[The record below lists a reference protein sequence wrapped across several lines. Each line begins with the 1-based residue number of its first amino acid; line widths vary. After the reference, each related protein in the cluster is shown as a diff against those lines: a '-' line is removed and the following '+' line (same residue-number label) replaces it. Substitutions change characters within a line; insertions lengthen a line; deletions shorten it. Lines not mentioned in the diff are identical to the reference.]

1 MDRALTKSWV
11 LWMKTER
18 ESEKKSDPMIIG
30 DFKQISSI
38 CRTCQIDRVIV
49 ALDERRG
56 SLPLEQLLQCRL
68 KGIHVD
74 DGITF
79 GESLS
84 GKLSIENLHPSTI
97 IFSNGF
103 RGVLVYK
110 GIKKVIDLIA
120 SFLGLLVFLPLCLII
135 ALAIKLD
142 SRGPVFYR
150 QERIG
155 QDGRL
160 FSLIK
165 FRSMTVDAEK
175 DGPVWAVVNDQ
186 RVTRVG
192 RWLRKLR
199 LDEITQIINVIK
211 GEMSI
216 VGPRPERPFFVK
228 KLEKEVPFYSHR
240 HAVKPGITGWA
251 QILYPYGATRED
263 AQEKLKYDLYYIKHM
278 SPIMDLRIISETAK
292 IVLMGRG
299 SR

>member
-1 MDRALTKSWV
+1 MR
-11 LWMKTER
+11 TER
-18 ESEKKSDPMIIG
+18 ESERKSDPMIIG

-56 SLPLEQLLQCRL
+56 SLPLNELLQCRL

-74 DGITF
+74 DGISF
-79 GESLS
+79 RESLL
-84 GKLSIENLHPSTI
+84 GKLSVEHLPPSAI

-103 RGVLVYK
+103 RGVMVYK
-110 GIKKVIDLIA
+110 GIKRVFDLLA
-120 SFLGLLVFLPLCLII
+120 SLFGIVLFLPLFVLI

-150 QERIG
+150 QERVG

-199 LDEITQIINVIK
+199 LDEIAQLINVIR
-211 GEMSI
+211 GEMSL
-216 VGPRPERPFFVK
+216 VGPRPERPYFVR
-228 KLEKEVPFYSHR
+228 KLEKEIPFYCHR

-263 AQEKLKYDLYYIKHM
+263 AQEKLKYDLYYIKHL
-278 SPIMDLRIISETAK
+278 SPIMDLRIITETAK
-292 IVLMGRG
+292 IVLLGRG
-299 SR
+299 AR

>member
-1 MDRALTKSWV
+1 
-11 LWMKTER
+11 
-18 ESEKKSDPMIIG
+18 MIIG

-56 SLPLEQLLQCRL
+56 SLPLDQLLKCRL

-74 DGITF
+74 DGISF

-84 GKLSIENLHPSTI
+84 GKLSVENLHPSTI

-110 GIKKVIDLIA
+110 GIKKVIDLLV
-120 SFLGLLVFLPLCLII
+120 SLLGLLVFLPLCVII

-199 LDEITQIINVIK
+199 LDEITQIINVIR

-228 KLEKEVPFYSHR
+228 KLEKEIPFYSHR

-292 IVLMGRG
+292 IVLLGRG

>member
-1 MDRALTKSWV
+1 
-11 LWMKTER
+11 
-18 ESEKKSDPMIIG
+18 MIIG
-30 DFKQISSI
+30 DYNQISFI
-38 CRTCQIDRVIV
+38 CKNCQIDRVIV

-56 SLPLEQLLQCRL
+56 SLPLDQLLQCRL
-68 KGIHVD
+68 KGIPVD
-74 DGITF
+74 DGISF
-79 GESLS
+79 SESLS
-84 GKLSIENLHPSTI
+84 GKLSVENLYPSAI

-110 GIKKVIDLIA
+110 GIKRVIDLLT
-120 SFLGLLVFLPLCLII
+120 SLLGFLIFLPLCLII

-142 SRGPVFYR
+142 SRGPVFYV
-150 QERIG
+150 QERVG
-155 QDGRL
+155 QNGRV

-175 DGPVWAVVNDQ
+175 GGPVWAAVNDN

-192 RWLRKLR
+192 KWLRKLR
-199 LDEITQIINVIK
+199 LDEITQLINVIR

-228 KLEKEVPFYSHR
+228 KLEQEVKLYSHR

-263 AQEKLKYDLYYIKHM
+263 AQEKLKYDIYYIKHM
-278 SPIMDLRIISETAK
+278 SPIMDLRIITETAK
-292 IVLMGRG
+292 IVLLGKG

>member
-1 MDRALTKSWV
+1 
-11 LWMKTER
+11 
-18 ESEKKSDPMIIG
+18 MIIG

-38 CRTCQIDRVIV
+38 CKTCQIDRVIV

-56 SLPLEQLLQCRL
+56 SLPLNELLQCRL

-74 DGITF
+74 DGISF
-79 GESLS
+79 RESLL
-84 GKLSIENLHPSTI
+84 GKLSVEHLPPSAI

-103 RGVLVYK
+103 RGVMVYK
-110 GIKKVIDLIA
+110 GIKRALDLLA
-120 SFLGLLVFLPLCLII
+120 SLFGLVLFLPLFLLV

-150 QERIG
+150 QDRVG

-199 LDEITQIINVIK
+199 LDETAQLINVIR
-211 GEMSI
+211 GEMSL
-216 VGPRPERPFFVK
+216 VGPRPERPYFVR
-228 KLEKEVPFYSHR
+228 KLEKEIPFYCHR

-263 AQEKLKYDLYYIKHM
+263 AQEKLKYDLYYIKHL

-292 IVLMGRG
+292 IVLLGRG
-299 SR
+299 AR

>member
-1 MDRALTKSWV
+1 
-11 LWMKTER
+11 
-18 ESEKKSDPMIIG
+18 MIIG

-56 SLPLEQLLQCRL
+56 SLPLDQLLQCRL

-74 DGITF
+74 DGISF
-79 GESLS
+79 SESLS
-84 GKLSIENLHPSTI
+84 GKLSVENLHPSTI

-110 GIKKVIDLIA
+110 GIKRAIDLLA
-120 SFLGLLVFLPLCLII
+120 SLLGLLVFLPLCLII

-150 QERIG
+150 QERVG

-199 LDEITQIINVIK
+199 LDEITQIINVIR

-228 KLEKEVPFYSHR
+228 KLEKEIPFYSHR

-292 IVLMGRG
+292 IVLLGRG

>member
-1 MDRALTKSWV
+1 
-11 LWMKTER
+11 
-18 ESEKKSDPMIIG
+18 MIIG

-68 KGIHVD
+68 KGIHVN
-74 DGITF
+74 DGISF

-84 GKLSIENLHPSTI
+84 GKLSVESLHPSTI

-150 QERIG
+150 QERVG

-228 KLEKEVPFYSHR
+228 KLEKEIPFYSHR

-292 IVLMGRG
+292 IVLLGRG

>member
-1 MDRALTKSWV
+1 
-11 LWMKTER
+11 
-18 ESEKKSDPMIIG
+18 MIIG

-199 LDEITQIINVIK
+199 LDEITQIINVIR

-292 IVLMGRG
+292 IVLLGRG

>member
-1 MDRALTKSWV
+1 
-11 LWMKTER
+11 
-18 ESEKKSDPMIIG
+18 MIIG

-38 CRTCQIDRVIV
+38 CRTCQIDRGIV

-56 SLPLEQLLQCRL
+56 SLPLNELLQCRL

-74 DGITF
+74 DGVSF
-79 GESLS
+79 RESLL
-84 GKLSIENLHPSTI
+84 GKLSVEHLPPSSI

-103 RGVLVYK
+103 RGVMVYK
-110 GIKKVIDLIA
+110 GIKRAIDVLACLFGIA
-120 SFLGLLVFLPLCLII
+120 LFLPLYLLI

-142 SRGPVFYR
+142 SRGPVFYK
-150 QERIG
+150 QERVG

-192 RWLRKLR
+192 RWIRKLR
-199 LDEITQIINVIK
+199 LDEIPQLINVIR

-216 VGPRPERPFFVK
+216 VGPRPERPFFVRR
-228 KLEKEVPFYSHR
+228 LEKEIPFYSHR

-263 AQEKLKYDLYYIKHM
+263 AQEKLKYDLYYIKHL
-278 SPIMDLRIISETAK
+278 SPIMDLRIITETAK
-292 IVLMGRG
+292 IVLLGRG
-299 SR
+299 AR

>member
-1 MDRALTKSWV
+1 
-11 LWMKTER
+11 
-18 ESEKKSDPMIIG
+18 MIIG
-30 DFKQISSI
+30 DFKEISSI

>member
-1 MDRALTKSWV
+1 
-11 LWMKTER
+11 
-18 ESEKKSDPMIIG
+18 MIIG

-56 SLPLEQLLQCRL
+56 SLPLDQLLKCRL

-74 DGITF
+74 DGF
-79 GESLS
+79 SFRESLS
-84 GKLSIENLHPSTI
+84 GKLSVESLHPSAI

-103 RGVLVYK
+103 RGVVVCK
-110 GIKKVIDLIA
+110 GLKRVIDLIA
-120 SFLGLLVFLPLCLII
+120 SLFGFLIFLPLCLAV

-150 QERIG
+150 QERVG
-155 QDGRL
+155 QDGKT
-160 FSLIK
+160 FYMVK
-165 FRSMTVDAEK
+165 FRSMTVDAEQ

-199 LDEITQIINVIK
+199 LDEIAQLSNVIK

-216 VGPRPERPFFVK
+216 VGPRPERPYFVK
-228 KLEKEVPFYSHR
+228 KLEKEIPFYSHR

-263 AQEKLKYDLYYIKHM
+263 AQEKLKYDLYYIKHL

-292 IVLMGRG
+292 IVLLGRG

>member
-1 MDRALTKSWV
+1 
-11 LWMKTER
+11 
-18 ESEKKSDPMIIG
+18 MIIG
-30 DFKQISSI
+30 EFKQISSI

-56 SLPLEQLLQCRL
+56 SLPMDELLKCRL

-74 DGITF
+74 DGVSF
-79 GESLS
+79 SESLS
-84 GKLSIENLHPSTI
+84 GKLSVEKLPPSSI

-103 RGVLVYK
+103 RGVVVYR
-110 GIKKVIDLIA
+110 GIKRTIDLLA
-120 SFLGLLVFLPLCLII
+120 SLVGLIVFLPLCLLV

-150 QERIG
+150 QERVG

-199 LDEITQIINVIK
+199 LDEITQLINVIR

-216 VGPRPERPFFVK
+216 VGPRPERPFFVR
-228 KLEKEVPFYSHR
+228 KLERVIPFYAHR

-251 QILYPYGATRED
+251 QILYPYGATQED

-278 SPIMDLRIISETAK
+278 SPIMDLRIISETVK
-292 IVLMGRG
+292 IVLLGRG

>member
-1 MDRALTKSWV
+1 
-11 LWMKTER
+11 
-18 ESEKKSDPMIIG
+18 MIIG
-30 DFKQISSI
+30 NFKQISSI

-56 SLPLEQLLQCRL
+56 SLPLDQLLSCRL

-74 DGITF
+74 DGISF
-79 GESLS
+79 SENLS
-84 GKLSIENLHPSTI
+84 GKLSVENLYPSAI
-97 IFSNGF
+97 IFSSGF
-103 RGVLVYK
+103 RGVMVFK
-110 GIKKVIDLIA
+110 DVKRCVDLLA
-120 SFLGLLVFLPLCLII
+120 SLLGLLLLLPLGLII
-135 ALAIKLD
+135 ALLIKLD
-142 SRGPVFYR
+142 SRGPVFYM
-150 QERIG
+150 QERVG
-155 QDGRL
+155 QDGKTFKIL
-160 FSLIK
+160 K

-175 DGPVWAVVNDQ
+175 DGPVWAAVNDQ

-192 RWLRKLR
+192 RWIRKLR
-199 LDEITQIINVIK
+199 LDEIAQLINVIK

-228 KLEKEVPFYSHR
+228 KLEKEVPFYAHR

-292 IVLMGRG
+292 IVFLGKG

>member
-1 MDRALTKSWV
+1 
-11 LWMKTER
+11 
-18 ESEKKSDPMIIG
+18 MIIG

-110 GIKKVIDLIA
+110 GIKRVIDLLA
-120 SFLGLLVFLPLCLII
+120 SFLGLLVFLPLCLMI

-142 SRGPVFYR
+142 SRGPVLYR

-155 QDGRL
+155 QDGKL

-292 IVLMGRG
+292 IVLLGRG

>member
-1 MDRALTKSWV
+1 
-11 LWMKTER
+11 
-18 ESEKKSDPMIIG
+18 MIIG
-30 DFKQISSI
+30 DFKQLSSI

-56 SLPLEQLLQCRL
+56 SLPLDQLLQCRL

-74 DGITF
+74 DGISF
-79 GESLS
+79 RESLS
-84 GKLSIENLHPSTI
+84 GKLSVESLLPSTI

-103 RGVLVYK
+103 RGVVIYK
-110 GIKKVIDLIA
+110 GIKRGVDLLA
-120 SFLGLLVFLPLCLII
+120 SLLGFLLFLPLWLVI

-142 SRGPVFYR
+142 SRGSVFYR
-150 QERIG
+150 QERVG
-155 QDGRL
+155 QGGKT
-160 FSLIK
+160 FNMVK

-192 RWLRKLR
+192 RWIRKLR
-199 LDEITQIINVIK
+199 LDEIAQLINVIK

-216 VGPRPERPFFVK
+216 VGPRPERPYFVK
-228 KLEKEVPFYSHR
+228 KLEKEVPFYTHR

-278 SPIMDLRIISETAK
+278 SPFMDIRIISETAK
-292 IVLMGRG
+292 IVLLSRG

>member
-1 MDRALTKSWV
+1 
-11 LWMKTER
+11 
-18 ESEKKSDPMIIG
+18 
-30 DFKQISSI
+30 
-38 CRTCQIDRVIV
+38 V

-56 SLPLEQLLQCRL
+56 SLPLDQLLQCRL

-74 DGITF
+74 DGISF

-84 GKLSIENLHPSTI
+84 GKLSVENLHPSTI

-110 GIKKVIDLIA
+110 GIKKVIDLLV
-120 SFLGLLVFLPLCLII
+120 SLLGLLVFLPLCVII

-150 QERIG
+150 QERVG

-199 LDEITQIINVIK
+199 LDEITQIINVIR

-240 HAVKPGITGWA
+240 HAVMPGITGWA

-292 IVLMGRG
+292 IVLLGRG

>member
-1 MDRALTKSWV
+1 
-11 LWMKTER
+11 
-18 ESEKKSDPMIIG
+18 MIIG

-292 IVLMGRG
+292 IVLLGRG

>member
-1 MDRALTKSWV
+1 
-11 LWMKTER
+11 
-18 ESEKKSDPMIIG
+18 MIIG
-30 DFKQISSI
+30 EFKQISSI

-56 SLPLEQLLQCRL
+56 SLPMDELLKCRL

-74 DGITF
+74 DGVSF
-79 GESLS
+79 SESLS
-84 GKLSIENLHPSTI
+84 GKLSVEKLPPSAI

-103 RGVLVYK
+103 RGVVVYR
-110 GIKKVIDLIA
+110 GIKRTIDLLA
-120 SFLGLLVFLPLCLII
+120 SLVGLIVFLPLCLLI

-150 QERIG
+150 QERVG

-165 FRSMTVDAEK
+165 FRSMTADAEK

-199 LDEITQIINVIK
+199 LDEITQLINVIR

-216 VGPRPERPFFVK
+216 VGPRPERPFFVR
-228 KLEKEVPFYSHR
+228 KLERVIPFYAHR

-251 QILYPYGATRED
+251 QILYPYGATQED

-278 SPIMDLRIISETAK
+278 SPIMDLRIISETVK
-292 IVLMGRG
+292 IVLLGRG
-299 SR
+299 AR

>member
-1 MDRALTKSWV
+1 
-11 LWMKTER
+11 
-18 ESEKKSDPMIIG
+18 
-30 DFKQISSI
+30 
-38 CRTCQIDRVIV
+38 V

-56 SLPLEQLLQCRL
+56 SLPLNELLQCRL

-74 DGITF
+74 DGISF
-79 GESLS
+79 RESLL
-84 GKLSIENLHPSTI
+84 GKLSVEHLPPSAI

-103 RGVLVYK
+103 RGVMVYK
-110 GIKKVIDLIA
+110 GIKRALDLLA
-120 SFLGLLVFLPLCLII
+120 SLFGLVLFLPLFLLV

-150 QERIG
+150 QDRVG

-199 LDEITQIINVIK
+199 LDETAQLINVIR
-211 GEMSI
+211 GEMSL
-216 VGPRPERPFFVK
+216 VGPRPERPYFVR
-228 KLEKEVPFYSHR
+228 KLEKEIPFYCHR

-263 AQEKLKYDLYYIKHM
+263 AQEKLKYDLYYIKHL

-292 IVLMGRG
+292 IVLLGRG
-299 SR
+299 AR

>member
-1 MDRALTKSWV
+1 
-11 LWMKTER
+11 
-18 ESEKKSDPMIIG
+18 MIIG

-56 SLPLEQLLQCRL
+56 SLPLDQLLQCRL

-74 DGITF
+74 DGISF
-79 GESLS
+79 RESLS
-84 GKLSIENLHPSTI
+84 GKLSVENLHPSTI

-103 RGVLVYK
+103 RGVVIYK
-110 GIKKVIDLIA
+110 GIKRGVDLLA
-120 SFLGLLVFLPLCLII
+120 SLLGLLLFLPLGLII

-150 QERIG
+150 QERVG
-155 QDGRL
+155 QDGRT
-160 FSLIK
+160 FNMIK
-165 FRSMTVDAEK
+165 YRSMTVDAEK

-192 RWLRKLR
+192 RWIRKLR
-199 LDEITQIINVIK
+199 LDEIAQLINVIK

-216 VGPRPERPFFVK
+216 VGPRPERPYFVK
-228 KLEKEVPFYSHR
+228 KLEKEVPFYTHR

-251 QILYPYGATRED
+251 QILYPYGATREQS
-263 AQEKLKYDLYYIKHM
+263 QEKLKYDLYYIKHM

-292 IVLMGRG
+292 IVLLGRG

>member
-1 MDRALTKSWV
+1 
-11 LWMKTER
+11 
-18 ESEKKSDPMIIG
+18 MIIG

-56 SLPLEQLLQCRL
+56 SLPLDQLLKCRL

-74 DGITF
+74 DGISF
-79 GESLS
+79 RESLS
-84 GKLSIENLHPSTI
+84 GKLSVESLHPSAI

-103 RGVLVYK
+103 RGVVVCK
-110 GIKKVIDLIA
+110 GLKRVIDLIA
-120 SFLGLLVFLPLCLII
+120 SLFGFLIFLPLCLAV

-150 QERIG
+150 QERVG
-155 QDGRL
+155 QDGKT
-160 FSLIK
+160 FYMVK
-165 FRSMTVDAEK
+165 FRSMTVDAEQ

-199 LDEITQIINVIK
+199 LDEIAQLSNVIK

-216 VGPRPERPFFVK
+216 VGPRPERPYFVK
-228 KLEKEVPFYSHR
+228 KLEKEIPFYSHR

-263 AQEKLKYDLYYIKHM
+263 AQEKLKYDLYYIKHL

-292 IVLMGRG
+292 IVLLGRG

>member
-1 MDRALTKSWV
+1 
-11 LWMKTER
+11 
-18 ESEKKSDPMIIG
+18 MIIG

-110 GIKKVIDLIA
+110 GIKRAIDLLT
-120 SFLGLLVFLPLCLII
+120 SLFGLIVFLPLCLII

-199 LDEITQIINVIK
+199 LDEIIQIINVIR

-292 IVLMGRG
+292 IVLLGRG

>member
-1 MDRALTKSWV
+1 
-11 LWMKTER
+11 MKTER
-18 ESEKKSDPMIIG
+18 ELERKSDPMIIG

-56 SLPLEQLLQCRL
+56 SLPLDQLLQCRL

-74 DGITF
+74 DGISF
-79 GESLS
+79 GENLS
-84 GKLSIENLHPSTI
+84 GKLSVENLHPSTI

-110 GIKKVIDLIA
+110 GIKKVIDLLV
-120 SFLGLLVFLPLCLII
+120 SLLGLLVFLPLCVII

-150 QERIG
+150 QERVG

-199 LDEITQIINVIK
+199 LDEITQIINVIR

-240 HAVKPGITGWA
+240 HAVMPGITGWA

-292 IVLMGRG
+292 IVLLGRG

>member
-1 MDRALTKSWV
+1 
-11 LWMKTER
+11 
-18 ESEKKSDPMIIG
+18 
-30 DFKQISSI
+30 
-38 CRTCQIDRVIV
+38 V

-56 SLPLEQLLQCRL
+56 SLPVDELLQCRL

-74 DGITF
+74 DGVSF
-79 GESLS
+79 SERLL
-84 GKLSIENLHPSTI
+84 GKLSVESLPPSSI

-103 RGVLVYK
+103 RGVLVYR
-110 GIKKVIDLIA
+110 GIKRWLDLFASLFGVIL
-120 SFLGLLVFLPLCLII
+120 FLPLYILI

-150 QERIG
+150 QERVG

-192 RWLRKLR
+192 RWIRKLR
-199 LDEITQIINVIK
+199 LDEIPQLINVLK
-211 GEMSI
+211 GEMSL
-216 VGPRPERPFFVK
+216 VGPRPERPYFVK
-228 KLEKEVPFYSHR
+228 RLEKEIPFYSHR
-240 HAVKPGITGWA
+240 HVVKPGITGWA

-263 AQEKLKYDLYYIKHM
+263 TQEKLKYDLYYIKHL
-278 SPIMDLRIISETAK
+278 SPMMDLRIITETAK
-292 IVLMGRG
+292 IVLLGRG
-299 SR
+299 AR

>member
-1 MDRALTKSWV
+1 
-11 LWMKTER
+11 
-18 ESEKKSDPMIIG
+18 MIIG

-56 SLPLEQLLQCRL
+56 SLPLDQLLQCRL

-74 DGITF
+74 DGISF

-84 GKLSIENLHPSTI
+84 GKLSVENLHPSTI

-110 GIKKVIDLIA
+110 GIKKVIDLLV
-120 SFLGLLVFLPLCLII
+120 SLLGLLVFLPLCVII

-150 QERIG
+150 QERVG

-199 LDEITQIINVIK
+199 LDEITQIINVIR

-240 HAVKPGITGWA
+240 HAVMPGITGWA

-292 IVLMGRG
+292 IVLLGRG

>member
-1 MDRALTKSWV
+1 MDWTLTKSWA
-11 LWMKTER
+11 LWMRTER
-18 ESEKKSDPMIIG
+18 ESERKSDPMIIG

-56 SLPLEQLLQCRL
+56 SLPLNELLQCRL

-74 DGITF
+74 DGISF
-79 GESLS
+79 RESLL
-84 GKLSIENLHPSTI
+84 GKLSVEHLPPSAI

-103 RGVLVYK
+103 RGVMVYK
-110 GIKKVIDLIA
+110 GIKRVFDLLA
-120 SFLGLLVFLPLCLII
+120 SLFGIVLFLPLFVLI

-150 QERIG
+150 QERVG

-199 LDEITQIINVIK
+199 LDEIAQLINVIR
-211 GEMSI
+211 GEMSL
-216 VGPRPERPFFVK
+216 VGPRPERPYFVR
-228 KLEKEVPFYSHR
+228 KLEKEIPFYCHR

-263 AQEKLKYDLYYIKHM
+263 AQEKLKYDLYYIKHL
-278 SPIMDLRIISETAK
+278 SPIMDLRIITETAK
-292 IVLMGRG
+292 IVLLGRG
-299 SR
+299 AR

>member
-1 MDRALTKSWV
+1 
-11 LWMKTER
+11 MKTEK

>member
-1 MDRALTKSWV
+1 MDWTLTKSWV

-18 ESEKKSDPMIIG
+18 ELEKKSDPMIIG

-56 SLPLEQLLQCRL
+56 SLPLDQLLKCRL

-74 DGITF
+74 DGISF
-79 GESLS
+79 RESLS
-84 GKLSIENLHPSTI
+84 GKLSVENLHPSTI

-103 RGVLVYK
+103 RGVVIYK
-110 GIKKVIDLIA
+110 GIKRAIDLLA
-120 SFLGLLVFLPLCLII
+120 SLFGLLVFLPLCLII

-150 QERIG
+150 QERVG

-186 RVTRVG
+186 RVTFVG

-199 LDEITQIINVIK
+199 LDEITQLINVIR

-251 QILYPYGATRED
+251 QILYPYGASREE

-292 IVLMGRG
+292 IVLLSRG

>member
-1 MDRALTKSWV
+1 
-11 LWMKTER
+11 
-18 ESEKKSDPMIIG
+18 
-30 DFKQISSI
+30 
-38 CRTCQIDRVIV
+38 V

-56 SLPLEQLLQCRL
+56 SLPLNELLQCRL

-74 DGITF
+74 DGISF
-79 GESLS
+79 RESLL
-84 GKLSIENLHPSTI
+84 GKLSVEHLPPSAI

-103 RGVLVYK
+103 RGVMVYK
-110 GIKKVIDLIA
+110 GIKRVFDLLA
-120 SFLGLLVFLPLCLII
+120 SLFGIVLFLPLFVLI

-150 QERIG
+150 QERVG

-199 LDEITQIINVIK
+199 LDEIAQLINVIR
-211 GEMSI
+211 GEMSL
-216 VGPRPERPFFVK
+216 VGPRPERLYFVR
-228 KLEKEVPFYSHR
+228 KLEKEIPFYCHR

-263 AQEKLKYDLYYIKHM
+263 AQEKLKYDLYYIKHL
-278 SPIMDLRIISETAK
+278 SPIMDLRIITETAK
-292 IVLMGRG
+292 IVLLGRG
-299 SR
+299 AR